1 MKTYCRVLNN
11 RLRDFLEVNNT
22 LSEEQNGFRPDRCCQ
37 DNIFTLATIVE
48 NRLLTKNDT
57 FACFIDF
64 RKAFDYVDRG
74 LLWKKLEKHYKIQGN
89 FLSALKALYSKVNCA
104 VDVSS
109 ILSDW
114 FEVNNGIKQGC
125 ILSPTLFAMSI
136 DDLVDDL

>member
-1 MKTYCRVLNN
+1 M
-11 RLRDFLEVNNT
+11 
-22 LSEEQNGFRPDRCCQ
+22 
-37 DNIFTLATIVE
+37 E

-74 LLWKKLEKHYKIQGN
+74 LLWKKLEKHYGN

-109 ILSDW
+109 VLSDW
-114 FEVNNGIKQGC
+114 FEVNSGIKQGC